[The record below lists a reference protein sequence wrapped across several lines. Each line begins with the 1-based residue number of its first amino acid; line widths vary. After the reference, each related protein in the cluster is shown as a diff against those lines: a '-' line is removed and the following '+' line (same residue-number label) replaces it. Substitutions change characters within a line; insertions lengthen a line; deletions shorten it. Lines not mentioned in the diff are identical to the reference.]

1 MKYFCNCWTAVAAG
15 GPKAGENIGNLGDL
29 VGKKNKM
36 FCEDFYKFTLKHQ
49 IQPVKG
55 SLENKDIMEHKQEI
69 AKSDLIPLNVNIRSF
84 ENFITAMTW
93 LMKMV
98 EENNNQ
104 VSSKEN
110 HFQVL
115 VTGSVLP
122 VRNVYHFL
130 NKNI

>member
-1 MKYFCNCWTAVAAG
+1 MKYFCNCWAAVAAG
-15 GPKAGENIGNLGDL
+15 GPKAGKNIGDLRDL
-29 VGKKNKM
+29 VGNKNKM

-49 IQPVKG
+49 IQPAKG

-69 AKSDLIPLNVNIRSF
+69 AKSDLIPLDVNIRSF
-84 ENFITAMTW
+84 ENFLTAMTW

-104 VSSKEN
+104 VPSKEN

-122 VRNVYHFL
+122 VRNVYYFL